1 MAKASEI
8 VENGQ
13 PGSSTTVLRAISVL
27 EALATAPE
35 SGMGVTELSRTVGAN
50 RSTIYRILGA
60 LMPLGYVREG
70 ATAGTFRLGFRVV
83 ELGESILEQLDIRK
97 IAGPYLRQLC
107 TETQQTCHLSILEGT
122 EMVYVDK
129 VEPDEQSIP
138 PRHRSRQTRSTPLHR
153 DGEGLPGRARPG
165 QVDRA
170 GRPTHPHPAH
180 RHHDHRSSRPRG
192 GAGADRR
199 TRLVHRPRRERE
211 LGVLRRRRDPRPRR
225 RTGRRDQ
232 HLRAR
237 RGDSPPARSRISSVR
252 PCGKSP
258 NRSALGLVTL
268 PSSPRSRPE
277 PRLPYACFS
286 SSGSDLSDS

>member
-129 VEPDEQSIP
+129 VEPDEQSIRLVTVP
-138 PRHRSRQTRSTPLHR
+138 GRRGALHCTAMGKAYLAALGPDKWTALVDQLTLTPRTDTTITDRAALEAELALTAERGWSTDLGENVSWVSCAGAAILGR
-153 DGEGLPGRARPG
+153 DGEPVAAISTSGPGAEIPAGQIEDLLGPAVRKVAEQISAGLGHASVQPS
-165 QVDRA
+165 Q
-170 GRPTHPHPAH
+170 PA
-180 RHHDHRSSRPRG
+180 
-192 GAGADRR
+192 
-199 TRLVHRPRRERE
+199 
-211 LGVLRRRRDPRPRR
+211 
-225 RTGRRDQ
+225 
-232 HLRAR
+232 
-237 RGDSPPARSRISSVR
+237 
-252 PCGKSP
+252 
-258 NRSALGLVTL
+258 
-268 PSSPRSRPE
+268 
-277 PRLPYACFS
+277 
-286 SSGSDLSDS
+286 